1 MAILTPT
8 GSDRL
13 LITSN
18 STWRWPLRE
27 WLRNG
32 SRQRWSAT
40 LALFCLVL
48 SCIAGSAGGADAP
61 AAAAPNMERGVKAAF
76 LYKFLGYVEYPPQ
89 EANGALVVG
98 VMGADDIAAELLR
111 VTAGR
116 AVGGRS
122 VMVRAVREGEP
133 LTGLNMLFIGS
144 EVARPAPVLRAAQQA
159 GVLSVTEA
167 DNGLQQG
174 SVINFRLV
182 EDRVRFE
189 VSLPAAEK
197 NNIRLSSR
205 LLSVAYHVLK
215 GGQ

>member
-1 MAILTPT
+1 MALLTPT
-8 GSDRL
+8 GSAGL
-13 LITSN
+13 LLTSTA
-18 STWRWPLRE
+18 TWAGPLRE
-27 WLRNG
+27 WLRKW
-32 SRQRWSAT
+32 SRQRWPAT
-40 LALFCLVL
+40 LALFCLAL

-61 AAAAPNMERGVKAAF
+61 PGAAPDIERGVKAAF

-89 EANGALVVG
+89 EATGALVVG

-116 AVGGRS
+116 AVGGRG
-122 VMVRAVREGEP
+122 VMVRAVRDGEP
-133 LTGLNMLFIGS
+133 LTGLHMLFIGS
-144 EVARPAPVLRAAQQA
+144 EVARPAPVLRAAQQS
-159 GVLSVTEA
+159 GVLSVTEV
-167 DNGLQQG
+167 DNALQLG

-182 EDRVRFE
+182 DDRVRFE

-197 NNIRLSSR
+197 SNIRLSSR

>member
-8 GSDRL
+8 GSNGL
-13 LITSN
+13 LITSA
-18 STWRWPLRE
+18 SIWAWLLRQC
-27 WLRNG
+27 LRDW

-48 SCIAGSAGGADAP
+48 SCIAGSAGG

-167 DNGLQQG
+167 DNGLQLG

-197 NNIRLSSR
+197 SNLKLSSR

>member
-1 MAILTPT
+1 
-8 GSDRL
+8 
-13 LITSN
+13 
-18 STWRWPLRE
+18 
-27 WLRNG
+27 
-32 SRQRWSAT
+32 
-40 LALFCLVL
+40 
-48 SCIAGSAGGADAP
+48 
-61 AAAAPNMERGVKAAF
+61 
-76 LYKFLGYVEYPPQ
+76 
-89 EANGALVVG
+89 
-98 VMGADDIAAELLR
+98 
-111 VTAGR
+111 
-116 AVGGRS
+116 
-122 VMVRAVREGEP
+122 
-133 LTGLNMLFIGS
+133 MLFIGS

-167 DNGLQQG
+167 DNGLQLG